1 MPSWLVVS
9 FVAFR
14 FCSPKDPGVAAM
26 SRSLLNFVYYHP
38 GISREVCLAATT
50 KAHTH
55 THACILDMLAR
66 QVLNP
71 FPLPS
76 SPPLA
81 LLQQAEALM
90 KGHPFGT
97 YLLRDAGSNHRG
109 FSLSAI
115 DRDMNLRHFRVLL
128 KPTNKL
134 QVRVVQGANTT
145 CQAPNFSLT
154 SKTRPLRA
162 CTHSHALA
170 PLSCWSC
177 CHRLCTVSLCLMT
190 CSPSLTTTVHRTL
203 AAQQRAVS
211 SPSPATS
218 KSHMTDVHRC
228 RHALRFKPA
237 CLSPLS
243 KQTHMKHVCLHFT
256 CRPFFI
262 AHTHTQTHTHTHSL
276 SLSLFLPSSSLA

>member
-1 MPSWLVVS
+1 M
-9 FVAFR
+9 
-14 FCSPKDPGVAAM
+14 
-26 SRSLLNFVYYHP
+26 
-38 GISREVCLAATT
+38 
-50 KAHTH
+50 
-55 THACILDMLAR
+55 
-66 QVLNP
+66 
-71 FPLPS
+71 
-76 SPPLA
+76 
-81 LLQQAEALM
+81 
-90 KGHPFGT
+90 
-97 YLLRDAGSNHRG
+97 
-109 FSLSAI
+109 
-115 DRDMNLRHFRVLL
+115 
-128 KPTNKL
+128 
-134 QVRVVQGANTT
+134 QGANTT

-276 SLSLFLPSSSLA
+276 SLSLFLSLSHVTCGSGMGPAALRLRSGRRRAMPREGSPCATVSATMHCTGGNPTNRARDNKQ